1 MPRTRLAAAVLGVA
15 ALTACGGSDDSTT
28 GSDAGR
34 ADADELVHVH
44 DVLVGPGG
52 SPVYLAAHTG
62 LYELRDGELVARSDR
77 FDDLMAAAIEPDGTL
92 IASGHPD
99 LSSDELRV
107 EDKPPLLGL
116 VESDDGTTWTPR
128 SLLGDADFHALVVT
142 EGTLYGAD
150 STSARVLVSDD
161 GGHTWQSRAGEA
173 QLLDLAIDPADDDQ
187 MVGVDLDRGLVA
199 SNDGA
204 STWEPV
210 DAAPELVDL
219 EWTSTALVGLGA
231 DGSVHQST
239 DAGRNWQQLVSLDG
253 AQALGSDG
261 TDLYA
266 FVTPDEVHRSGD
278 GGESWSEVTP

>member
-1 MPRTRLAAAVLGVA
+1 MPRTRLAAAVLGLA
-15 ALTACGGSDDSTT
+15 ALTACGGSDDSTA
-28 GSDAGR
+28 GSGTPR
-34 ADADELVHVH
+34 ADADDLVHVH

-62 LYELRDGELVARSDR
+62 LYELRDNELAARSDR

-99 LSSDELRV
+99 LSNDELRV
-107 EDKPPLLGL
+107 ENKPPLLGL
-116 VESDDGTTWTPR
+116 VESDDGTTWTPG

-142 EGTLYGAD
+142 GEALYGAD
-150 STSARVLVSDD
+150 SLSARVLVSDD

-173 QLLDLAIDPADDDQ
+173 QLLDLAIDPADADQ
-187 MVGVDLDRGLVA
+187 MMGVDLDRGLVA

-210 DAAPELVDL
+210 DAAPELLDL

-231 DGSVHQST
+231 DGSVHRST
-239 DAGRNWQQLVSLDG
+239 DAGRSWQQLVSLDG

-266 FVTPDEVHRSGD
+266 FVAQNSVHRSDD
-278 GGESWSEVTP
+278 GGESWNPITP